1 MNNLINVKLKVR
13 KKNKSWLARQTGLD
27 LSVISR
33 IASGKRNPNLHTA
46 HKIASI
52 LNSFIEELFIF

>member
-1 MNNLINVKLKVR
+1 MDNLINIKLKIR
-13 KKNKSWLARQTGLD
+13 KKNKSWLARQSGLD

-33 IASGKRNPNLHTA
+33 VAAGKRKPNLLTA
-46 HKIASI
+46 HKIASA